1 MNIGMRNVNF
11 IMKQQNIGSCEVEGK
26 KSHYITLTSYCYKWH
41 CGIDRWQIRPQPGEQ
56 DKGVC
61 HFIYQKEV
69 HSLSLAQTLT
79 LTAALIPNRATS
91 VFTHTVL
98 SNVYCTKLPH
108 VPYTIFTEIKISW
121 IALACAHQ
129 RTSHPQISQKK
140 HSQISRLC
148 GYANAQL
155 RSPIPFLRY
164 PHKKIYLPAQLQ
176 CLGSGV
182 RKPGNKARLLNMAW
196 WIK

>member
-98 SNVYCTKLPH
+98 SNVYCTKHPH

-121 IALACAHQ
+121 IACLCPPKDITPSNLAEKTFANFKALWLHQ
-129 RTSHPQISQKK
+129 CTI
-140 HSQISRLC
+140 
-148 GYANAQL
+148 
-155 RSPIPFLRY
+155 RSPIPFLRI
-164 PHKKIYLPAQLQ
+164 HIKKYT
-176 CLGSGV
+176 CLDNFNVCVLEWESLGT
-182 RKPGNKARLLNMAW
+182 RLDY
-196 WIK
+196 